1 MDSSVPAVPVS
12 DLPED
17 IVLLDVREDDEWTA
31 GHAPEA
37 VHVPMGQVPQRLDE
51 IATAVPGRPVH
62 VVCRSGARSA
72 RITAYLSGIGLEA
85 VNVDGGM
92 RAWSGAG
99 RPLVA
104 EASAPPTVL

>member
-1 MDSSVPAVPVS
+1 VPVS
-12 DLPED
+12 ALPED

-31 GHAPEA
+31 GHAPKA
-37 VHVPMGQVPQRLDE
+37 VHVPMGQVSQRLEE
-51 IATAVPGRPVH
+51 ISAAVPVRPVH

-72 RITAYLSGIGLEA
+72 RITAFLSELGLDA

-92 RAWSGAG
+92 KAWSGAG

>member
-1 MDSSVPAVPVS
+1 MPVS
-12 DLPED
+12 ALPED

-31 GHAPEA
+31 GHAPKA
-37 VHVPMGQVPQRLDE
+37 VHVPMGQVSQRLEE
-51 IATAVPGRPVH
+51 IAAAIADRPVH

-72 RITAYLSGIGLEA
+72 RITAYLSEIGLDA

-92 RAWSGAG
+92 KSWSGAG